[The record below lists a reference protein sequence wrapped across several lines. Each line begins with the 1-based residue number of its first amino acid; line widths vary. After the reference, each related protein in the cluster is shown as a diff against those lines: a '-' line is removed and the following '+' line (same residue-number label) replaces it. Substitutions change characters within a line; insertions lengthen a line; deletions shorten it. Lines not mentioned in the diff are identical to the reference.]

1 MKQNYS
7 FQIKLGFSSVIHIHL
22 SVYFFFLLNHDYD
35 LLVKFPPNS
44 VKMKQPFRM
53 QPWDSSPE
61 IVKKLFKVFHFLY
74 TYSLV
79 IDVCPFTLDEFA
91 QAFHDKLSKWTHNK
105 DKCTKDDE
113 LKDGASFIHGLLLC
127 IL

>member
-1 MKQNYS
+1 MIMKYLS
-7 FQIKLGFSSVIHIHL
+7 RLCFHL
-22 SVYFFFLLNHDYD
+22 SAM
-35 LLVKFPPNS
+35 LVKFPPNS
-44 VKMKQPFRM
+44 VKMKQPFSM

-74 TYSLV
+74 TYSLI

-113 LKDGASFIHGLLLC
+113 LKDGASFMHGLLLC